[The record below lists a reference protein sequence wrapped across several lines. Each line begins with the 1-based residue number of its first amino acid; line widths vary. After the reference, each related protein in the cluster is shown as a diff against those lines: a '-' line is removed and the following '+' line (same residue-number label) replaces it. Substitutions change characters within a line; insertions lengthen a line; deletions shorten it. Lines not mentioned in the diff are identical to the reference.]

1 MVKNKLKEIRMTKY
15 MMNSNEFCKLI
26 GIKPSTYSQIE
37 TNKQQGNIETILK
50 ISKALNLKVEDIWYL
65 EDQGPF
71 SFYKKYF

>member
-15 MMNSNEFCKLI
+15 MINSNEFCKMI
-26 GIKPSTYSQIE
+26 GISPSTYSQIE

-65 EDQGPF
+65 ED
-71 SFYKKYF
+71 

>member
-15 MMNSNEFCKLI
+15 MMNSNEFCKMI
-26 GIKPSTYSQIE
+26 GISPSTYSQIE

-65 EDQGPF
+65 VD
-71 SFYKKYF
+71 

>member
-15 MMNSNEFCKLI
+15 MMNSNEFCKMI
-26 GIKPSTYSQIE
+26 GISPSTYSQIE

-65 EDQGPF
+65 DD
-71 SFYKKYF
+71 

>member
-15 MMNSNEFCKLI
+15 MMNSNEFCKVL
-26 GIKPSTYSQIE
+26 GISPSTYSQIE

-65 EDQGPF
+65 ED
-71 SFYKKYF
+71 

>member
-15 MMNSNEFCKLI
+15 MMNSNEFCKMI
-26 GIKPSTYSQIE
+26 GISPSTYSQIE

-65 EDQGPF
+65 VE
-71 SFYKKYF
+71 